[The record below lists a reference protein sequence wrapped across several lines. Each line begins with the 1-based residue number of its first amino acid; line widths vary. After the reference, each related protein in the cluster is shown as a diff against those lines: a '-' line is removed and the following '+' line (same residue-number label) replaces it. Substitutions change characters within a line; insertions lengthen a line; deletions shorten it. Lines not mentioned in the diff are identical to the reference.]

1 MATVKDKVIP
11 TMVTSYSHDRD
22 LKIQYPIYT
31 IINRSYTEISRLL
44 EQNHTVEL
52 NDQGMIVK
60 LDKDKLIN
68 QIVPL
73 YGIELEI
80 NKVKEANEG
89 TDITSLNNHNMLTE
103 KKEEVK
109 TETKTIDTKSTKD
122 IKDIK

>member
-1 MATVKDKVIP
+1 
-11 TMVTSYSHDRD
+11 
-22 LKIQYPIYT
+22 
-31 IINRSYTEISRLL
+31 
-44 EQNHTVEL
+44 
-52 NDQGMIVK
+52 MIVK

-89 TDITSLNNHNMLTE
+89 TDTTSLNNHNMLTE